1 MTALEFNFDA
11 LVGPTHNYAGLAKG
25 NLASQ
30 ENRRLVSHPRWA
42 ALQGL
47 EKMKFVADLGVP
59 QCVLPPQMRPDMTA
73 LRRLGFSG
81 SDAAVLEKAS
91 RDAPHLLAAC
101 SSASAMWA
109 ANAATVS
116 PSADCADGLL
126 HITPA
131 NLVSHLHRSLE
142 AQPTAAILR
151 KVFPG
156 PLFAHHDPLPEAP
169 ESADEDFSAKAILQD
184 G

>member
-73 LRRLGFSG
+73 LRRLGRF
-81 SDAAVLEKAS
+81 AAPRKDFHIPRLIF
-91 RDAPHLLAAC
+91 LLGIQEARRRIHFHEC
-101 SSASAMWA
+101 NPLW
-109 ANAATVS
+109 NGERY
-116 PSADCADGLL
+116 DRQRFDGLF
-126 HITPA
+126 HEVDPDRECRM
-131 NLVSHLHRSLE
+131 RS
-142 AQPTAAILR
+142 
-151 KVFPG
+151 
-156 PLFAHHDPLPEAP
+156 
-169 ESADEDFSAKAILQD
+169 
-184 G
+184 